1 MSLLAGLKMRR
12 SLSRRHFGGLLTCG
26 LLLGGC
32 LLGTWSMANAP
43 ADRAL
48 VHNVYF
54 SLKDGS
60 PEKIQALTDAC
71 HKYLDG
77 HDGVVFFAAGPVVEE
92 LSRPVNQK
100 DFHVC
105 LCVVFKDKAAH
116 DVYQTHPRHLQ
127 FIDENKPTW
136 DKVRVFDSWGR

>member
-1 MSLLAGLKMRR
+1 MSRQAFWCLGILCSFTL
-12 SLSRRHFGGLLTCG
+12 LLTW
-26 LLLGGC
+26 
-32 LLGTWSMANAP
+32 GTKTMAENTAARP
-43 ADRAL
+43 L

-60 PEKIQALTDAC
+60 PANVQALTDAC
-71 HKYLDG
+71 HKHLKG
-77 HDGVVFFAAGPVVEE
+77 HDGVLFFAAGTVVDE

-105 LCVVFKDKAAH
+105 LCVAFKDKAAH

-127 FIDENKPTW
+127 FIEENKPTW
-136 DKVRVFDSWGR
+136 AGVRVFDSWGE

>member
-1 MSLLAGLKMRR
+1 MVSVPRQACWWLIALAFMMTVGTLTMADNAA
-12 SLSRRHFGGLLTCG
+12 SR
-26 LLLGGC
+26 
-32 LLGTWSMANAP
+32 P
-43 ADRAL
+43 L

-60 PEKIQALTDAC
+60 PENIQALTAAC
-71 HKYLDG
+71 HKYLKG
-77 HDGVVFFAAGPVVEE
+77 HEGELYFAAGPVVDE

-105 LCVVFKDKAAH
+105 LCVAFKDKAAH

-127 FIDENKPTW
+127 FIEENKPTW
-136 DKVRVFDSWGR
+136 GGVRVFDSWGN